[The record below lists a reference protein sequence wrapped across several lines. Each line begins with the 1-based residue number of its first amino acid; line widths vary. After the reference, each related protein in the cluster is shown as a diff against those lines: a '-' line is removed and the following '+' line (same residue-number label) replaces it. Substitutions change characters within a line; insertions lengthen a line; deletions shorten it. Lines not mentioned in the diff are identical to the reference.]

1 MGAEKK
7 AAADKKAAAAKPGFK
22 GKAQLIALQK
32 SGVAFETLCLN
43 APEAALKDASLNKAT
58 VFAFPGAVK
67 VDAGTNK
74 AFNVA
79 LVAAFTQAKLT
90 TYNKY
95 GTDLTV

>member
-1 MGAEKK
+1 M
-7 AAADKKAAAAKPGFK
+7 
-22 GKAQLIALQK
+22 
-32 SGVAFETLCLN
+32 N

-67 VDAGTNK
+67 VDVGNNK
-74 AFNVA
+74 VFNDA

-90 TYNKY
+90 TYNKF